1 MAIERVISCR
11 VQSLNESGVIHGHA
25 GGRMITG
32 ISVDLVDDGHDGDRF
47 RGTVEVPPTEQPK
60 IGDHYIVSIMPES
73 ESERREREGALYRG
87 P

>member
-1 MAIERVISCR
+1 
-11 VQSLNESGVIHGHA
+11 
-25 GGRMITG
+25 
-32 ISVDLVDDGHDGDRF
+32 LVDDGSNGDRF